1 MKSGHQTLTVLLI
14 EENPADARM
23 VRRMLAAP
31 ALAETYDV
39 VHFECIDQAM
49 DRLDDPDVDAIMI
62 GMEAPDRVSP
72 QVLKAIRAHVPVA
85 ATIVLVRSADE
96 EFAVETVRA
105 GAQDCLFKDEL
116 DGIRISRSLR
126 CGIERSKMSP
136 AGGDPAASD
145 GAREEMEA
153 WAAMCSPA
161 PLRVARKSFGQT
173 SLKEAAPGVFGDLVR
188 HYQDILDRSLEER
201 AVRTNKEVV
210 EELKSLADRLGGLD
224 ASPTDV
230 VDLHMATMTAK
241 LHGQPLKK
249 AKAYVAEGRLLLL
262 KLMGDL
268 ASFYRTASWG
278 KSPSRGGRLPASR
291 AKPIHTLDPATTQKP
306 AVTQKKDGQ

>member
-23 VRRMLAAP
+23 VRRMLVAP
-31 ALAETYDV
+31 AVAETYEV

-62 GMEAPDRVSP
+62 GMEAPDRVSR
-72 QVLKAIRAHVPVA
+72 QALKAIGAHVPVA
-85 ATIVLVRSADE
+85 PTIVLVRSADE
-96 EFAVETVRA
+96 EFAVETIRA

-126 CGIERSKMSP
+126 FGIERSKMSP
-136 AGGDPAASD
+136 ARGDPAASD
-145 GAREEMEA
+145 GAREELEA

-161 PLRVARKSFGQT
+161 PQRVARRSFGQN

-188 HYQDILDRSLEER
+188 HYHDILDRSLEER
-201 AVRTNKEVV
+201 AMKTNKGVV
-210 EELKSLADRLGGLD
+210 EQLKSLADRLGGLD
-224 ASPTDV
+224 AAPPDV
-230 VDLHMATMTAK
+230 VDLHMATITAK
-241 LHGQPLKK
+241 LHGQPLQK
-249 AKAYVAEGRLLLL
+249 AKVYVAEGRLLLL

-268 ASFYRTASWG
+268 ASFYRAASWG
-278 KSPSRGGRLPASR
+278 KSSNLGGRLPAGKS
-291 AKPIHTLDPATTQKP
+291 KPIQSRGSTTTK
-306 AVTQKKDGQ
+306 TEDGQ